1 MPAAAPAT
9 RRTPRRARPLSQPL
23 ERDASLPLLRLE
35 RAITQRLADMTARE
49 SCAELSSYLDAIGRG
64 DAVLTMARVSR

>member
-1 MPAAAPAT
+1 MSAPAQAT
-9 RRTPRRARPLSQPL
+9 RRAPRRARPLSQPL

-49 SCAELSSYLDAIGRG
+49 SCAELSAYLDKVGAG
-64 DAVLTMARVSR
+64 DRVLEMARVSR